1 MREIDKESTEKKTK
15 TQNLAW
21 LYRRAS
27 VSSQRRIGQN
37 ETAFLSLNH
46 EQGQISINLIIRVLR

>member
-1 MREIDKESTEKKTK
+1 MREIDKESKEKKNK

-37 ETAFLSLNH
+37 ETAFFCIKS
-46 EQGQISINLIIRVLR
+46 